1 MFNAQV
7 FLLIEN
13 CIMKKFFLLFFSLL
27 IIGYVGA
34 QYQFRAII
42 KSGNDILP
50 AATVAIKKLNVTAV
64 ADTNGIV
71 VIKNIPAGKHD
82 LVFSY
87 VGFEKL
93 EKEFTFPLQNDEI
106 IEIELEKSGEE
117 EDEVFIQSTRTSRTI
132 SNIPARIEVIS
143 GEELDE
149 KGNMKPGDIR
159 MLLNETTGIQTQQ
172 TSATSYNS
180 SIRIQ
185 GLDGRYTQILKDG
198 FPLYTGFSSGLSIM
212 QTAPLDLKQVEVI
225 KGSSSTLYGGGAI
238 AGLINL
244 VSKTPKE
251 KNELNFLANAVSA
264 GGVDLSGFWSQKFQN
279 SGITFFVSRNSNAAY
294 DPADIGLTAIPEFE
308 RYIINPRLFLYFNKR
323 TTLSIGFST
332 IWENRVGGSMDYIK
346 NGTLGFFEKNTTS
359 RFTSQLGFEHII
371 EEKTRFN
378 FKNSFN
384 RFHRSIE
391 IPGYSFEGTQ
401 SSTFTEA
408 SYDLQ
413 MNKQE
418 WIFGINVITDEFNED
433 KKPGIVPR
441 DYSRNTYGGFI
452 QNTWNASDKLT
463 IESGVRGDFVN
474 DYSFNLLPRVSFL
487 LKINS
492 KLTSRIGGGL
502 GYKEPTV
509 FTEDAERIQF
519 QNVLPV
525 NIDATNIERSAGL
538 NFDINYRTRLFDGE
552 IDFSMNQLFFF
563 TRINRPLVLTPGA
576 GNELEFRNANGYY
589 DTKGIETN
597 IKLIYHDFKLFIGY
611 TYADANSHFNNIK
624 EWLPLTARHRL
635 NNVLMYEV
643 EEKWKLGLE
652 AYFFSQQK
660 LNDGTNGKSYWICG
674 FMAEK
679 LWEKFS
685 LFVNFENFSDT
696 RQTKFDTIF
705 TGTPANPVFRDI
717 YAPVD
722 GFLVNGGI
730 KIKL

>member
-1 MFNAQV
+1 MKKC
-7 FLLIEN
+7 FLL
-13 CIMKKFFLLFFSLL
+13 LFSLQV
-27 IIGYVGA
+27 IGYVSA
-34 QYQFRAII
+34 QHQFRASI
-42 KSGNDILP
+42 KSGSDILP
-50 AATVAIKKLNVTAV
+50 GATVTISKLNVTAI
-64 ADTNGIV
+64 ADSNGIV
-71 VIKNIPAGKHD
+71 VIKNIPTGKYN

-87 VGFEKL
+87 VGYKTL
-93 EKEFTFPLQNDEI
+93 EKEFSFPLKNDEI
-106 IEIELEKSGEE
+106 IEIELEESEVEE
-117 EDEVFIQSTRTSRTI
+117 EEVIIQSTRTSRTI
-132 SNIPARIEVIS
+132 SNIPTRVETIS

-198 FPLYTGFSSGLSIM
+198 FPLYAGFSGGLSIM
-212 QTAPLDLKQVEVI
+212 QIVPLDLQQVEVI
-225 KGSSSTLYGGGAI
+225 KGASSTLYGAGAI
-238 AGLINL
+238 AGLVNL
-244 VSKTPKE
+244 VSKIPKE
-251 KNELNFLANAVSA
+251 KKELSFMANAVSA
-264 GGVDLSGFWSQKFQN
+264 GGLDLSGFWSRKFQN
-279 SGITFFVSRNSNAAY
+279 SGISFFVSRNSSAAY

-308 RYIINPRLFLYFNKR
+308 RYTINPRLFLFFNKG
-323 TTLSIGFST
+323 TTINIGFST
-332 IWENRVGGSMDYIK
+332 TWEDRVGGSMDYIK
-346 NGTLGFFEKNTTS
+346 NGTPGFFEKNTTM
-359 RFTSQLGFEHII
+359 RFTSQLGFERLIK
-371 EEKTRFN
+371 ENARFN

-401 SSTFTEA
+401 SSTFIEA
-408 SYDLQ
+408 SYDLKLK
-413 MNKQE
+413 NQE
-418 WIFGINVITDEFNED
+418 WIFGTNIISDKFNED

-452 QNTWNASDKLT
+452 QHTWNASSILT
-463 IESGVRGDFVN
+463 VESGLRGDFVS

-487 LKINS
+487 FKINP

-525 NIDATNIERSAGL
+525 DIDATDIERSAGL
-538 NFDINYRTRLFDGE
+538 NFDINYRTKIFDGAV
-552 IDFSMNQLFFF
+552 DFSMNHLFFF
-563 TRINRPLVLTPGA
+563 TRINRPLVLSPVGV
-576 GNELEFRNANGYY
+576 NDLEFKNADGHY

-597 IKLIYHDFKLFIGY
+597 VKLIYHDFKLFIGY
-611 TYADANSHFNNIK
+611 TYADVNRHFNNIK

-652 AYFFSQQK
+652 AYFFSPQK
-660 LNDGTNGKSYWICG
+660 LNDGTKGKSYWICG
-674 FMAEK
+674 FMTEK

-685 LFVNFENFSDT
+685 LFVNFENFTDT
-696 RQTKFDTIF
+696 RQTKFDSIF
-705 TGTPANPVFRDI
+705 TGTTSNPVFRDI